1 MLKDVDISDEFSAD
15 EETSENVEEKEVLQI
30 AIINCP
36 VNEDDD
42 DSSVC

>member
-30 AIINCP
+30 AIIMP
-36 VNEDDD
+36 SE
-42 DSSVC
+42 